1 VNIYLIINYFNI
13 LFIFYYQIAA
23 REGHTATCQLLI
35 DNGSEVNVK
44 DDTGYTPLHSGE
56 YLLNN

>member
-1 VNIYLIINYFNI
+1 MGY
-13 LFIFYYQIAA
+13 
-23 REGHTATCQLLI
+23 TATCQLLI

-44 DDTGYTPLHSGE
+44 NNGGFTPLHLGE